1 TRVRKSSA
9 GVEMCDEALSW
20 RSKGAASHARS
31 IKFLSFR
38 RPSIPVFFQVHP
50 SHYVD
55 VVPSFMVAELYWLV
69 NYLVR
74 KFGSYNACTRNPI
87 AVVASVDSQP
97 HQEPGN

>member
-1 TRVRKSSA
+1 
-9 GVEMCDEALSW
+9 MCDEALSW

-55 VVPSFMVAELYWLV
+55 VVPRFMVAELYRLV

-74 KFGSYNACTRNPI
+74 KFGSYNAWTRNPI